1 MKHRGVW
8 LTTILALIVL
18 GAVCVAGGVV
28 LMLRPA
34 ESPAEADT
42 PTTPTT
48 IVIIDS
54 YPWLDG
60 TLTDAEK
67 VAFNERIDQELVR
80 PIEKMFGYQLRDM
93 QFDVDVFASPENCAH
108 FAWQVAVSDPDVP
121 EITDIDEKGNEVT
134 GGVAIRPADYSAR
147 YAKIFGESGD
157 VAALLRAKPAFVLQ
171 GDYIYGSR
179 VTGWGIEDFVLK
191 ATAFEANENGRYT
204 LTMDMLT
211 RFVER
216 TESDGD
222 TYTAIDEELVA
233 TYDKAELLDY
243 PADMVYAQV
252 TLDLTAS
259 EDGYILESLY
269 FTKPT

>member
-8 LTTILALIVL
+8 LASILVL
-18 GAVCVAGGVV
+18 MILGTACIAGGVV
-28 LMLRPA
+28 LMLHTPKAPA
-34 ESPAEADT
+34 GSDT
-42 PTTPTT
+42 PTTPPTA
-48 IVIIDS
+48 S
-54 YPWLDG
+54 YPRADG
-60 TLTDAEK
+60 TLTDEEK
-67 VAFNERIDQELVR
+67 AAFNEMIGQKLVR

-93 QFDVDVFASPENCAH
+93 QFDVDVFTSPENCAH

-121 EITDIDEKGNEVT
+121 EITDIDENGNEVT
-134 GGVAIRPADYSAR
+134 GGVAIKPADYDAR
-147 YAKIFGESGD
+147 YVKLFGKSANIE
-157 VAALLRAKPAFVLQ
+157 ALLRAKPAFVLQ

-191 ATAFEANENGRYT
+191 ATAFEANGDGRYT

-211 RFVER
+211 CFKQV

-222 TYTAIDEELVA
+222 TYMAIDEWLVA

-252 TLDLTAS
+252 TLGLTAS
-259 EDGYILESLY
+259 EEGYILENLY
-269 FTKPT
+269 FTKP